1 MVSTARRRWRCN
13 PARYLFVSTLRP
25 KVLWRRLLGYGPTSR
40 PRSRCPL
47 QPTSRDD
54 ARRIRAGQ
62 TGCNPPAYLKIE
74 MFPAPKPSLTRVMP
88 SAPSTTS
95 GDPGI
100 AHLRVVDADSYT
112 DWESVYRDNIDRLY
126 RLMYARVGNRAD
138 AEDLTSEVFRT
149 ALGPLKMGLSKGEVR
164 SYLLTTAQT
173 VLASHWRRTL
183 GAPVTSIDPDSAMAE
198 LVEPS
203 APEEPSDAPRR
214 AAQVLAALPERYRR
228 ILELRF
234 LEACSIKEAAQAMGV
249 SVSNAKVLQHR
260 ALRMAAKAGLE
271 VEQ

>member
-1 MVSTARRRWRCN
+1 
-13 PARYLFVSTLRP
+13 
-25 KVLWRRLLGYGPTSR
+25 
-40 PRSRCPL
+40 
-47 QPTSRDD
+47 
-54 ARRIRAGQ
+54 
-62 TGCNPPAYLKIE
+62 
-74 MFPAPKPSLTRVMP
+74 MFPAPNPSPSRVTNPPGPSDRPEVTR
-88 SAPSTTS
+88 
-95 GDPGI
+95 
-100 AHLRVVDADSYT
+100 LRVVDADSYT

-203 APEEPSDAPRR
+203 APEEPSDAPQR
-214 AAQVLAALPERYRR
+214 AATILAALPERYRR